1 MVNMRI
7 KTICFVGLMLGWVL
21 AAALM
26 AQTERLYCPLDS
38 DEQTLTATQ
47 PQVEPTGSTEDKAGY
62 TVPRKQV
69 LIEGFTRTS

>member
-7 KTICFVGLMLGWVL
+7 KTICFVGLMLGWILV
-21 AAALM
+21 AALV
-26 AQTERLYCPLDS
+26 AQTDRNYCPLDS

-47 PQVEPTGSTEDKAGY
+47 PQAEPIGSTKDRLY

>member
-7 KTICFVGLMLGWVL
+7 KTICFVVLMLGWIL
-21 AAALM
+21 AATLA
-26 AQTERLYCPLDS
+26 AQSDRNYCPLDS

-47 PQVEPTGSTEDKAGY
+47 PQIEPIGSTKDKAY